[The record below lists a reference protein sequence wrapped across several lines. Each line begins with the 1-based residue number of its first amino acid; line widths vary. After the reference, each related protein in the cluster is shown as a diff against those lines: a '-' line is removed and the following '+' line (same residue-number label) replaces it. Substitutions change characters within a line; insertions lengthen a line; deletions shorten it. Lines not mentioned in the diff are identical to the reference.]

1 MLGKLAMEAEASGTA
16 AVSRRADF
24 ATARASRDDGEEEA
38 CRRDEWDVAA
48 EALQELEAGMAVASR
63 GLDGD
68 DARARLGLKGV
79 QGVVAE

>member
-24 ATARASRDDGEEEA
+24 ATARASRDVGEDA
-38 CRRDEWDVAA
+38 CRRDEWEVAA
-48 EALQELEAGMAVASR
+48 EALQELEAGMAIARR

-68 DARARLGLKGV
+68 DARARLG
-79 QGVVAE
+79 

>member
-68 DARARLGLKGV
+68 DARARLG
-79 QGVVAE
+79 